1 MIFAHVLPLSGA
13 FSTPSCRLLP
23 PPLNSLALLT
33 PAYPETLAGA
43 LLSPGKLSDP
53 GNKQIPVY
61 VGCGLPQST
70 SHPVHFLCMCALIW
84 FKFVSP
90 TECELW
96 GRRGINLI
104 SGSV

>member
-23 PPLNSLALLT
+23 SPLNSFALLT
-33 PAYPETLAGA
+33 PAYPKTLAGA

-61 VGCGLPQST
+61 MRYVTSLQNTSPCLLPLYVC
-70 SHPVHFLCMCALIW
+70 SHLV
-84 FKFVSP
+84 
-90 TECELW
+90 
-96 GRRGINLI
+96 
-104 SGSV
+104 